1 MIHNRMTS
9 TLLCSVV
16 GFFLNLRDSKVRY
29 GSKRQLTLSIC
40 LYLFDSLCYQKTLQR
55 YKYFFIY
62 TNLSGLFFKM
72 IPFCDGF
79 LSEL

>member
-1 MIHNRMTS
+1 MIYYRKTS

-16 GFFLNLRDSKVRY
+16 GFFCELQDSKVRY
-29 GSKRQLTLSIC
+29 FVKASVTLSIC